1 MRDIKE
7 QLDSYQDH
15 LDSLYPAVTL
25 DGLSDIGVTD
35 GVASSKALIPRNIVV
50 FGVAFVSVLLL
61 GIVAY
66 VVGGFTATEADVDTP
81 ISRATATTADVVV
94 VTESPTTAPLAA
106 ELEPSTTTT
115 RSQLV
120 PPTAFV
126 PPEIYPP
133 DGLNLTVVGVSHDG
147 SLDVWQEPETLPIIM
162 ELGPLDTVQSAGE
175 GFELADSTW
184 WKIDADGTIGW
195 VDASYLA
202 SWASPR
208 LDLTASVVDEH
219 GNLPTARTM
228 EELGRLV
235 AETLTSEGYVSRIA
249 MVEAPTVG
257 NPQLATF
264 DVVASDPLGLTVA
277 MRGFTGQTGWRL
289 RVAGALDAYG
299 FILENVEGR
308 PFQHACACW
317 LG

>member
-7 QLDSYQDH
+7 QLDSYQAH
-15 LDSLYPAVTL
+15 LDSLYPPVTL
-25 DGLSDIGVTD
+25 DSLSDVGITD
-35 GVASSKALIPRNIVV
+35 GVTSSKALIPRAAAV

-66 VVGGFTATEADVDTP
+66 VVGGLTATETDVDAAT
-81 ISRATATTADVVV
+81 SGVTATTADVVV
-94 VTESPTTAPLAA
+94 VTESATTVPLVA

-115 RSQLV
+115 RSQV
-120 PPTAFV
+120 APPTAFV

-133 DGLNLTVVGVSHDG
+133 DGLNLMVVGVSHDG
-147 SLDVWQEPETLPIIM
+147 SLDVWQEPGTPPIIM

-175 GFELADSTW
+175 GREIADSTW

-202 SWASPR
+202 SWASAK

-219 GNLPTARTM
+219 GGLPTAPTM
-228 EELGRLV
+228 EELGSLV

-249 MVEAPTVG
+249 MVNAPTG
-257 NPQLATF
+257 SNPQYATF
-264 DVVASDPLGLTVA
+264 DIVVSDPLGLIVA
-277 MRGFTGQTGWRL
+277 MRDSTGQTGWRL
-289 RVAGALDAYG
+289 RVAGALGAHG
-299 FILENVEGR
+299 FTLENVEGQ
-308 PFQHACACW
+308 PFLHACACW
-317 LG
+317 LS